1 MNPRSFDR
9 FPPARKNPGIR
20 ANGHRGKA
28 SQADSRRSRLETQEQ
43 DLHTGLHPPSECQ
56 LKQPSNTQ
64 YSYVETRNAG
74 IHCPFLTSRNG
85 FPGRCAINTET
96 SAVKYLRVRRQRWSD
111 QHSIPCVAAVF
122 VLYMADHLT
131 TRLICHSRARS
142 TATSDVT
149 LGECVQWQGCLRV
162 LEWQNGKDFPIRRWQ
177 TSNARASKTRRCGGS
192 IALRAMPIGFAW
204 RQPLTRHGIHPP
216 CHFISNQERG
226 GRSLKRRLGL

>member
-9 FPPARKNPGIR
+9 FPTARKNPGIR

-28 SQADSRRSRLETQEQ
+28 SQADSRRSRLETQEP
-43 DLHTGLHPPSECQ
+43 DLIQVCTPPSECQ

-162 LEWQNGKDFPIRRWQ
+162 LEWQNGKDFPIQYGGGRQAMHGSPKPEDMGAVLRC
-177 TSNARASKTRRCGGS
+177 APCLEASRGDGRSRGMAFTRR
-192 IALRAMPIGFAW
+192 A
-204 RQPLTRHGIHPP
+204 
-216 CHFISNQERG
+216 ISFQI
-226 GRSLKRRLGL
+226 

>member
-1 MNPRSFDR
+1 MNLRSFDR
-9 FPPARKNPGIR
+9 FPTARKNPGIR

-56 LKQPSNTQ
+56 LKQLSNTQ
-64 YSYVETRNAG
+64 YSYVETRNMG
-74 IHCPFLTSRNG
+74 IYCPFLTSRNG

-142 TATSDVT
+142 TVTGGVT
-149 LGECVQWQGCLRV
+149 LGECVQWQDCLRV

-177 TSNARASKTRRCGGS
+177 TSNARVSKTRRCGGS
-192 IALRAMPIGFAW
+192 
-204 RQPLTRHGIHPP
+204 THPP
-216 CHFISNQERG
+216 CHFIPNQERG